1 MSEKSKGFEF
11 DDELLSNLEKLK
23 HKYSSYEDLDM
34 DIQTNP
40 KEAPE
45 SVEYKVQPSEN
56 ERPDEMAN
64 AEYKIKQ
71 KRAEQKK
78 YEVQGYVFSVPVDE
92 SEPEE
97 ETEFAFS
104 DDFNLASEAEDN
116 ADFYSL
122 SNDSD
127 EAETYESAESD
138 SDELPVYD
146 EYYDDNDSFFQA
158 EQEEMTDIYSYSQE
172 ADVPEY
178 DESSYE
184 EYSDDT
190 SDTSIDPFYSN
201 EPEYIETEIP
211 AKEYNNYVEDDDDDD
226 FAELDDEDDLMVI
239 GGGAKPADAPADK
252 VRQKEKKAKQ
262 PKKKAAKS
270 GKKLSQK
277 TLKIIIGIAIP
288 IVIWLTMFITDMI
301 LVNRWCSPFFCIE
314 TTRYENGGRNYM
326 GIFYKVQFKVD
337 SNGEASGEIIPW
349 GVKGIND

>member
-23 HKYSSYEDLDM
+23 QKYSSYEDLDM

-71 KRAEQKK
+71 KRAEQKE

-92 SEPEE
+92 AEPEE

-104 DDFNLASEAEDN
+104 EEFNSSPDSDVN
-116 ADFYSL
+116 ADFYSY
-122 SNDSD
+122 S
-127 EAETYESAESD
+127 SD
-138 SDELPVYD
+138 SDKTDKPD
-146 EYYDDNDSFFQA
+146 EP
-158 EQEEMTDIYSYSQE
+158 TDIYSYSQGT
-172 ADVPEY
+172 DIPEY
-178 DESSYE
+178 DELEIEDNGSSDSSFYSSKPEYE
-184 EYSDDT
+184 EIEITEDQYDK
-190 SDTSIDPFYSN
+190 
-201 EPEYIETEIP
+201 YIGT
-211 AKEYNNYVEDDDDDD
+211 DDDDD

-239 GGGAKPADAPADK
+239 GGGTIPAEAPAAESK
-252 VRQKEKKAKQ
+252 AKSKKEKQ
-262 PKKKAAKS
+262 PKKKAEKS

-277 TLKIIIGIAIP
+277 TLKIIIGIAVP
-288 IVIWLTMFITDMI
+288 VVIWLAMFVTDII
-301 LVNRWCSPFFCIE
+301 LVNHWYSPFFCIE
-314 TTRYENGGRNYM
+314 TTHYENGGRNYM
-326 GIFYKVQFKVD
+326 GLFYKVQFKVD
-337 SNGEASGEIIPW
+337 SNGEATGEIIPW